1 MAMIQRDM
9 LQELEDAKTV
19 DSIEVQEIV
28 NRLPAK
34 PLLSVSDVA
43 LAICRSS
50 EYVRQLVEAGEM
62 KKLAGATTER
72 EHYLIM
78 RISVIQYLKRNIK

>member
-1 MAMIQRDM
+1 M

-50 EYVRQLVEAGEM
+50 EYVRGLVEQGEL
-62 KKLAGATTER
+62 KKLAGCSKER
-72 EHYLIM
+72 ENYLIM
-78 RISVIQYLKRNIK
+78 RISVIQYLKRKIK

>member
-1 MAMIQRDM
+1 MIMQRDM
-9 LQELEDAKTV
+9 LQELEDAKAV

-50 EYVRQLVEAGEM
+50 EYVRQLVEAGEL
-62 KKLAGATTER
+62 KKLAGSTKDR
-72 EHYLIM
+72 EHYLVL
-78 RISVIQYLKRNIK
+78 RISVIQYLKRKIK